1 MKEWVELSCQLMASF
16 HRDKGGRVVVVF
28 FSLGRGEG
36 LLFLIGIGIALES
49 NKQTKE
55 KISAPNVSVLKEKPL
70 PNFATLQHFQH
81 FYKDLSCT

>member
-1 MKEWVELSCQLMASF
+1 MASF
-16 HRDKGGRVVVVF
+16 HRDEGGRVGDVF
-28 FSLGRGEG
+28 FSLGRGKG

-55 KISAPNVSVLKEKPL
+55 KMSAPNVSVLKEKPL

>member
-16 HRDKGGRVVVVF
+16 HRDEGGRVGVVF

-55 KISAPNVSVLKEKPL
+55 KMSATNVSVLKEKPL
-70 PNFATLQHFQH
+70 PNFATLQHF
-81 FYKDLSCT
+81 

>member
-16 HRDKGGRVVVVF
+16 HRDKGGRVVVF
-28 FSLGRGEG
+28 FSLGRGEC

-55 KISAPNVSVLKEKPL
+55 KMSATNVSVLKEKPL
-70 PNFATLQHFQH
+70 PNFATLQHF
-81 FYKDLSCT
+81 

>member
-1 MKEWVELSCQLMASF
+1 M
-16 HRDKGGRVVVVF
+16 GRVVLSVDGFIPQRQGREGGGCFF

-55 KISAPNVSVLKEKPL
+55 KMSASNVSVLKEKPL
-70 PNFATLQHFQH
+70 PNFATLQHF
-81 FYKDLSCT
+81 